1 VQPRRRRTAR
11 FVTNLSFSKRT
22 RRLVCASSAP
32 TGFCG
37 SCSRDVARLVPESAH
52 RSCPG
57 TVIAWHRR
65 AFAWYWTR
73 ESRRRPG
80 RPNVAAEIHDLI
92 RHMSEANP
100 RCGSTPHSGGTGQVG
115 NRSSTIDRGQIWP
128 NIFAA
133 RDRPDYD
140 HAPAVADGAFPEGK
154 TRKSLV
160 AVAINL
166 FCSLGRNGF
175 FKPYRS

>member
-1 VQPRRRRTAR
+1 MPPCRRRTSC

-37 SCSRDVARLVPESAH
+37 SCSRDVARLAPESAH
-52 RSCPG
+52 RSCPD

-73 ESRRRPG
+73 ESRWRLG
-80 RPNVAAEIHDLI
+80 RPNVAAEIRDLI

-100 RCGSTPHSGGTGQVG
+100 LWEHPAFRG
-115 NRSSTIDRGQIWP
+115 NWVSWESKQHNRPWP

-175 FKPYRS
+175 FKRYRS